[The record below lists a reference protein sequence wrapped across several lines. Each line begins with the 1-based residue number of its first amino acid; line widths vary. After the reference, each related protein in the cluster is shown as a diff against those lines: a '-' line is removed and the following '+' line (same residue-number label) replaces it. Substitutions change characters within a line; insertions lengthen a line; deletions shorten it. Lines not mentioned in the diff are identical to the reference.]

1 MIQINIYPKTLH
13 FKQPAGTSRGVY
25 TTRKV
30 WYIVLTDTDNPKHYG
45 VGECAPLPALSC
57 DDVPEYEEVLQETC
71 RRLEENMKANSG
83 NAFAFLKELEA
94 YPSIRFGVE
103 RLPRIRSPKR

>member
-1 MIQINIYPKTLH
+1 MKVEIIPKTLH

-30 WYIVLTDTDNPKHYG
+30 WYIVLTDAENPLHYG

-57 DDVPEYEEVLQETC
+57 DDVPEYEDEPGIANLMSIMSAVTGKSMDQIQDSV
-71 RRLEENMKANSG
+71 RL
-83 NAFAFLKELEA
+83 
-94 YPSIRFGVE
+94 
-103 RLPRIRSPKR
+103 